1 MVLADMGAEVIKVET
16 RQRLDYMRMGRP
28 IVGDQPDP
36 EQNPMF
42 HNVNRGKL
50 SVTLNI
56 GEPEAVEL
64 AKGLASRCDVVI
76 ENFSPGVM
84 DRLGL
89 GYEALRAV
97 KPDIIMA
104 SISSTGQEGPLRDL
118 RAYAPSIGSLSGLD
132 STMGYEGGGPLGL
145 KHAFGDICG
154 ALHAVFAIACA
165 LFHRNRTGQGQYID
179 VSMLRAT
186 VITQGVGLM
195 EQALTGRSLQPR
207 GNYDPTMAPYGNYP
221 CAGEDRWVSIAVR
234 SEAEWQALVEAM
246 GSPAWARDYRFGSQF
261 RRQRHRRELDALLSR
276 WTAQHDAEAITEL
289 LQSHGVAAAPVLGA
303 EERLFHP
310 HFMARGLYSDT
321 EHPALGAEPVFN
333 LMWNLSKSPSRVRR
347 HAPLLG
353 EHNREVLCNYLGLS
367 EGRSGRVGRAAG
379 GILTSQEPLTLD
391 RATGVEAMMGFKKDS
406 NLASYGRFGIGPL
419 VMGSIVTWF
428 AVLAVRRF
436 PDEGDAWLALT
447 LSVTMTG
454 CGFFTILYG
463 WWLDWRGRPQPGE
476 G

>member
-1 MVLADMGAEVIKVET
+1 MTSSTNGDRNATPTNDGVLAGYRVLDFGWVLAGALPGMVLADMGAEVIKVET

-56 GEPEAVEL
+56 SEPDAVEL
-64 AKGLASRCDVVI
+64 AKRLVSRCDVVI
-76 ENFSPGVM
+76 ENYSPGVM

-89 GYEALRAV
+89 GYETLRGI

-154 ALHAVFAIACA
+154 ALHAVFAIVSA
-165 LFHRNRTGQGQYID
+165 LYNRKRTGQGQYID

-186 VITQGVGLM
+186 VVTQGVGLM
-195 EQALTGRSLQPR
+195 EHALTGRSLRPT

-221 CAGEDRWVSIAVR
+221 CAGEDKWVSIAIASESEWR
-234 SEAEWQALVEAM
+234 SLVDAM
-246 GSPAWARDYRFGSQF
+246 GNPAWAGDDRFRSRY
-261 RRQRHRRELDALLSR
+261 RRQRHRRELDALLSQ
-276 WTAQHDAEAITEL
+276 WTAQHGPDALTDL
-289 LQSHGVAAAPVLGA
+289 LQQHGVAAAPVLSA

-310 HFMARGLYSDT
+310 HFMERGLYNDID
-321 EHPALGAEPVFN
+321 HPSLGAEPIFN
-333 LMWNLSKSPSRVRR
+333 LMWGLSKTPSSVRR
-347 HAPLLG
+347 HAPLMG
-353 EHNREVLCNYLGLS
+353 EHNRQVLCRTLGLS
-367 EGRSGRVGRAAG
+367 EG
-379 GILTSQEPLTLD
+379 E
-391 RATGVEAMMGFKKDS
+391 
-406 NLASYGRFGIGPL
+406 LAELEERQVVY
-419 VMGSIVTWF
+419 
-428 AVLAVRRF
+428 
-436 PDEGDAWLALT
+436 
-447 LSVTMTG
+447 
-454 CGFFTILYG
+454 
-463 WWLDWRGRPQPGE
+463 
-476 G
+476 

>member
-1 MVLADMGAEVIKVET
+1 MVEETSGNDTPPGVLNGYRVLDFGWVLAGALPGMVLADMGAEVIKVET
-16 RQRLDYMRMGRP
+16 RQRLDYMRLGRP

-50 SVTLNI
+50 SLTLNI
-56 GEPEAVEL
+56 AEPDAVEL
-64 AKGLASRCDVVI
+64 AKRLVAHCDVVI

-89 GYEALRAV
+89 GYETLSAI
-97 KPDIIMA
+97 KPDIVMA
-104 SISSTGQEGPLRDL
+104 SISSTGQEGDLRDL
-118 RAYAPSIGSLSGLD
+118 RAYAPSIGALSGLD

-154 ALHAVFAIACA
+154 ALHAVFAISSA
-165 LFHRNRTGQGQYID
+165 LYHRNRTGEGQYID

-186 VITQGVGLM
+186 VVTQGVGLM

-221 CAGEDRWVSIAVR
+221 CAGEDRWVSVAVKT
-234 SEAEWQALVEAM
+234 EDEWQSLVQAV
-246 GSPAWARDYRFGSQF
+246 GSPSWAHDGRFSSQF
-261 RRQRHRRELDALLSR
+261 RRQRHRRELDALVSD
-276 WTAQHDAEAITEL
+276 WTAQHEADAVTEL

-310 HFMARGLYSDT
+310 HFMERGLYSDI

-333 LMWNLSKSPSRVRR
+333 LMWNLSKSPSQVRR

-353 EHNREVLCNYLGLS
+353 EHNRQVLCGYLGLS
-367 EGRSGRVGRAAG
+367 
-379 GILTSQEPLTLD
+379 
-391 RATGVEAMMGFKKDS
+391 GVE
-406 NLASYGRFGIGPL
+406 LAEL
-419 VMGSIVTWF
+419 EE
-428 AVLAVRRF
+428 RR
-436 PDEGDAWLALT
+436 
-447 LSVTMTG
+447 VV
-454 CGFFTILYG
+454 Y
-463 WWLDWRGRPQPGE
+463 
-476 G
+476 